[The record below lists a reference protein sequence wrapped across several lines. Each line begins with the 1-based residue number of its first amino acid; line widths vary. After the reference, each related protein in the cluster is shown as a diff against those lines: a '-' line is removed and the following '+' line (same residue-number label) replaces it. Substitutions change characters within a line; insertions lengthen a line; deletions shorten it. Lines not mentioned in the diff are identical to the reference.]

1 MNNEQRSS
9 NIQLLVV
16 YGKIQYTRDENRTT
30 FCINEDNNIDNELY
44 CAVSEL
50 PNHVYFINCG
60 ATVVHGYSVSV
71 ITMKTNNL

>member
-1 MNNEQRSS
+1 MDEQRSW

-16 YGKIQYTRDENRTT
+16 YDKIQYTRDENGTT

-60 ATVVHGYSVSV
+60 HSGHVGGVS
-71 ITMKTNNL
+71 TKLTSFHW